1 MNRLSR
7 EAQERLDAVYDALR
21 LEVAGSRK
29 AEKTLGVARRRST
42 ETSIERVA

>member
-21 LEVAGSRK
+21 LEVAGGHK
-29 AEKTLGVARRRST
+29 AEKTLGMARRESAD
-42 ETSIERVA
+42 TSIERAA